1 MMIHKV
7 NKRNV
12 IVAIPA
18 KAVGETGSIYNKE
31 KLFRKLYRFTNSVQM
46 VMND

>member
-1 MMIHKV
+1 MIHNI

-18 KAVGETGSIYNKE
+18 KAVGETGSIYIIKKE
-31 KLFRKLYRFTNSVQM
+31 FIDENVSIY
-46 VMND
+46 

>member
-1 MMIHKV
+1 MMMHKV

-12 IVAIPA
+12 IVATPA
-18 KAVGETGSIYNKE
+18 KAVGETVSIYDKK
-31 KLFRKLYRFTNSVQM
+31 KLIIKTYRFTNSIQM